1 MTRNREI
8 PEGWPAS
15 KSSKRDQLNGWQR
28 KRRADAANRSLEPS
42 ASGEPDPL
50 KVANATSLKKADA
63 PNVAN
68 TSQWRWRSRGEAQ
81 TPSDQIPAPQE
92 LAEPDVPSPPV
103 SKRRRKFKGR
113 FPLSFQ
119 FWAFFVLLV
128 SGGVGVVAVALLLKL
143 PAVPN
148 CPATF
153 WPTASA
159 SLRLYCAQVAANK
172 QTAEN
177 LLEAIALVDGL
188 PEDHPLRPEINRQ
201 IEEWSL
207 EILTI
212 CEEKFQFGQLS
223 EAIKIA
229 RRIPARVSA
238 YKLVEKQIDRWQ
250 TIWSKAQGIYE
261 KTEKELRQS
270 NWNQAFREAVKL
282 TTIENRYWATTKY
295 DQLTQ
300 LIEIARKASAQLD
313 KAHALSKSGS
323 IDDIL
328 AAIKQAEQIPPE
340 SYAYKEAQDLIAACG
355 KKLLKLA
362 QSRLEEGNGQ
372 GVIEIANKLP
382 ASVKLPEMKSDL
394 INLGNALSRAKSGK
408 ISDLEEAIASAQKL
422 GPGRPLYEKGQQLIN
437 GWQQEIADITR
448 LERARMFASSG
459 LTNDLKTAIAEA
471 QQIPRGNP
479 RYQEARDEVRRWTS
493 QVETIE
499 DQPYLDRAN
508 QIASFGGVVSLQE
521 AIQEASR
528 IAPGRA
534 LYKQAQEKIAQ
545 WTDTIQRQ
553 QDQPYLDQARA
564 LANGGNLPAAIT
576 AAQQIRRGRALY
588 GEAQSEIKSWQ
599 AQIEGQQ
606 RLQEAYRTA
615 SSNTPE
621 ALSEAIRVARQVP
634 SSSTV
639 KGDARVAVNRWSNDL
654 LSMAQ
659 DRSSYNIAGAIA
671 IAKMIPSGTEAY
683 EAAQERIQS
692 WQNILNPPPPL
703 APAPVPQPSSTDTQF

>member
-8 PEGWPAS
+8 PDGWPAS
-15 KSSKRDQLNGWQR
+15 KSSKREQLNGLQR
-28 KRRADAANRSLEPS
+28 KRRTDAANRSLKS
-42 ASGEPDPL
+42 SDSGE
-50 KVANATSLKKADA
+50 ADA

-68 TSQWRWRSRGEAQ
+68 ATPSKKAEAPNVANPSQWRSRSRGEAQ
-81 TPSDQIPAPQE
+81 TPSDQLPAPQE
-92 LAEPDVPSPPV
+92 LAEPDVPSPPA
-103 SKRRRKFKGR
+103 SKRRRKLRGR
-113 FPLSFQ
+113 FPLNLQ
-119 FWAFFVLLV
+119 FWAVLVLLV
-128 SGGVGVVAVALLLKL
+128 SGGVGIVAVALLLKL

-172 QTAEN
+172 DTAEN
-177 LLEAIALVDGL
+177 LLEAIALVEGL
-188 PEDHPLRPEINRQ
+188 PEDHPLRPEINRN

-207 EILTI
+207 EILKI
-212 CEEKFQFGQLS
+212 CEQKFQFGQLS

-229 RRIPARVSA
+229 RRIPAHVSA

-270 NWNQAFREAVKL
+270 NWNQAFTEAVKL

-313 KAHALSKSGS
+313 KAHELSKSGS

-328 AAIKQAEQIPPE
+328 AAIKQAEQVSPA

-362 QSRLEEGNGQ
+362 ESRLEEGNGQ
-372 GVIEIANKLP
+372 GVIEIANKIP
-382 ASVKLPEMKSDL
+382 ASVKLAEEKSDL
-394 INLGNALSRAKSGK
+394 IDLGNALSRAKSGK
-408 ISDLEEAIASAQKL
+408 VSDLEDAIASAQKL
-422 GPGRPLYEKGQQLIN
+422 RPGRPLYDKGQELIN
-437 GWQQEIADITR
+437 RWQREIEDVSR
-448 LERARMFASSG
+448 LERARMLASSG
-459 LTNDLKTAIAEA
+459 LVSDLKTALSEA

-479 RYQEARDEVRRWTS
+479 RYQEARDEIRRWTS
-493 QVETIE
+493 QVETLE

-508 QIASFGGVVSLQE
+508 QIASFGGAASLQE

-534 LYKQAQEKIAQ
+534 LYTQAQEKIAQ

-564 LANGGNLPAAIT
+564 LANAGNLPAAIT

-588 GEAQSEIKSWQ
+588 GEAQSEIRSWQ
-599 AQIEGQQ
+599 AEIEGQQ

-615 SSNTPE
+615 TAGTAV

-654 LSMAQ
+654 LAMAQ
-659 DRSSYNIAGAIA
+659 DRSSYNIAGAIK
-671 IAKMIPSGTEAY
+671 IAKMIPSDTEAY

-692 WQNILNPPPPL
+692 WQNILNPPPAPP
-703 APAPVPQPSSTDTQF
+703 PAPLPQPSSTDMPL